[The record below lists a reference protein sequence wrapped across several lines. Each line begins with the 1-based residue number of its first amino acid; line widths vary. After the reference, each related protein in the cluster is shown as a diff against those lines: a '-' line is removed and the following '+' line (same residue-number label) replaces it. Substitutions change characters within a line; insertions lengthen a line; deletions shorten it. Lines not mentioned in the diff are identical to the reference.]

1 MKISLYIIVLG
12 LILSSCSN
20 ESEKETV
27 LVNPAPLNTL
37 EKDTSGLVIAFYFND
52 SLKEGFTYYKN
63 IDEDV
68 SRKNLAFQ
76 TELKRKTNNLEN
88 FVSKKGA
95 EAQQGLLSENE
106 IMKIQEKAQRM
117 EAELM
122 QYQQREGAQL
132 EAEVMRKLTDIN
144 NKVISFGKKF
154 SEANGIDLLMGYA
167 DGGQI
172 NYVNPSMDVTRAFID
187 FLNKEQTRIEEDL

>member
-27 LVNPAPLNTL
+27 LVNPAPVNTL

-172 NYVNPSMDVTRAFID
+172 NYVNPSMDVTRAYID

>member
-1 MKISLYIIVLG
+1 MKISLYILSLS
-12 LILSSCSN
+12 LIILSCSN
-20 ESEKETV
+20 KAKKETQPEQPIPV
-27 LVNPAPLNTL
+27 TTV

-76 TELKRKTNNLEN
+76 TELKRRTVELEN

-106 IMKIQEKAQRM
+106 IMKIQQKAQRM

-122 QYQQREGAQL
+122 EYQQKEGAKL

-144 NKVISFGKKF
+144 NKVISFGKIF

-172 NYVNPSMDVTRAFID
+172 NYANPSMNVTGAFID
-187 FLNKEQTRIEEDL
+187 FLNKEQKQIEEDL

>member
-1 MKISLYIIVLG
+1 MKTSLYIIALS
-12 LILSSCSN
+12 LIILSCSN
-20 ESEKETV
+20 KSEKETALEPSV
-27 LVNPAPLNTL
+27 SVSTI

-76 TELKRKTNNLEN
+76 TELQRRTANLEN

-106 IMKIQEKAQRM
+106 IMKIQQKAQRM

-122 QYQQREGAQL
+122 EYQQREGGKL

-172 NYVNPSMDVTRAFID
+172 NYANPSMNVTRAFID
-187 FLNKEQTRIEEDL
+187 FLNKEQKQIEKDL

>member
-1 MKISLYIIVLG
+1 MKISLYILSLS
-12 LILSSCSN
+12 LIILSCSN
-20 ESEKETV
+20 KAEKGTQPEQPIPVTTV
-27 LVNPAPLNTL
+27 

-76 TELKRKTNNLEN
+76 TELKRRTVELEN

-106 IMKIQEKAQRM
+106 IMKIQQKAQRM

-122 QYQQREGAQL
+122 EYQQKEGAKL

-144 NKVISFGKKF
+144 NKVISFGKIF

-172 NYVNPSMDVTRAFID
+172 NYANPSMNVTGAFID
-187 FLNKEQTRIEEDL
+187 FLNKEQKQIEEDL

>member
-1 MKISLYIIVLG
+1 MKISLYIISLG
-12 LILSSCSN
+12 LVLWACSN
-20 ESEKETV
+20 ESDKKSEDSVPVTI
-27 LVNPAPLNTL
+27 NTL

-68 SRKNLAFQ
+68 SKKNLAFQ
-76 TELKRKTNNLEN
+76 TELQRRTTNLEN

-106 IMKIQEKAQRM
+106 IMKIQQKAQRM

-154 SEANGIDLLMGYA
+154 SEANGIDILMGYA

-172 NYVNPSMDVTRAFID
+172 NYVNPSMDVTTAFID
-187 FLNKEQTRIEEDL
+187 FLNNEQQKIEEDL

>member
-1 MKISLYIIVLG
+1 MKISLYILSLS
-12 LILSSCSN
+12 LIILSCSN
-20 ESEKETV
+20 KAEKETQPEQPIPV
-27 LVNPAPLNTL
+27 TTV

-76 TELKRKTNNLEN
+76 TELKRRTAELEN

-106 IMKIQEKAQRM
+106 IMKIQQKAQRM

-122 QYQQREGAQL
+122 EYQQKEGAKL

-144 NKVISFGKKF
+144 NKVISFGKIF

-172 NYVNPSMDVTRAFID
+172 NYANPSMNVTGAFID
-187 FLNKEQTRIEEDL
+187 FLNKEQKQIEEDL

>member
-1 MKISLYIIVLG
+1 MKISLYIIASS
-12 LILSSCSN
+12 LILLSCSN
-20 ESEKETV
+20 ESENATDPV
-27 LVNPAPLNTL
+27 SSTRVNTL

-52 SLKEGFTYYKN
+52 SLKEGFAYYKN

-76 TELKRKTNNLEN
+76 NELKRKTNNLEN

-106 IMKIQEKAQRM
+106 ILKIQQKAQRM

-122 QYQQREGAQL
+122 QYQQQEGAQL

-154 SEANGIDLLMGYA
+154 SEENGIDLLMGYA

-187 FLNKEQTRIEEDL
+187 FLNKEQKLIEEDL

>member
-1 MKISLYIIVLG
+1 MKISLYILSLS
-12 LILSSCSN
+12 LIILSCSN
-20 ESEKETV
+20 KAEKETQPEQPIPV
-27 LVNPAPLNTL
+27 TTV

-76 TELKRKTNNLEN
+76 TELKRRTAELEN

-106 IMKIQEKAQRM
+106 IMKIQQKAQRM

-122 QYQQREGAQL
+122 EYQQKEGAKL

-144 NKVISFGKKF
+144 NKVISFGKIF
-154 SEANGIDLLMGYA
+154 SEANGIDLLIGYA

-172 NYVNPSMDVTRAFID
+172 NYANPSMNVTGAFID
-187 FLNKEQTRIEEDL
+187 FLNKEQKQIEEDL

>member
-1 MKISLYIIVLG
+1 MKTSLYIIALS
-12 LILSSCSN
+12 LIILSCSN
-20 ESEKETV
+20 KAEKETQPEQPIPV
-27 LVNPAPLNTL
+27 TTV

-76 TELKRKTNNLEN
+76 TELKRRTVELEN

-106 IMKIQEKAQRM
+106 IMKIQQKAQRM

-122 QYQQREGAQL
+122 EYQQKEGAKL

-144 NKVISFGKKF
+144 NKVISFGKIF
-154 SEANGIDLLMGYA
+154 SEANGIDLLIAYA
-167 DGGQI
+167 EGGQI
-172 NYVNPSMDVTRAFID
+172 NYANPSMNVTGAFID
-187 FLNKEQTRIEEDL
+187 FLNKEQKQIEEDL

>member
-1 MKISLYIIVLG
+1 MKISLYIIALG
-12 LILSSCSN
+12 VILSSCSN

-27 LVNPAPLNTL
+27 LVNPAPVNTL
-37 EKDTSGLVIAFYFND
+37 EQDTSGLVIAFYFND

>member
-1 MKISLYIIVLG
+1 MP
-12 LILSSCSN
+12 
-20 ESEKETV
+20 ETI
-27 LVNPAPLNTL
+27 NTL

-68 SRKNLAFQ
+68 SKKNLAFQ
-76 TELKRKTNNLEN
+76 SELQRRTTNLEN

-106 IMKIQEKAQRM
+106 IMKIQQKAQRM

-132 EAEVMRKLTDIN
+132 ESEVMGKLTDIN

-154 SEANGIDLLMGYA
+154 SEANGIDILMGYA

-172 NYVNPSMDVTRAFID
+172 NYVNPSMDVTAAFID
-187 FLNKEQTRIEEDL
+187 FLNSEQQKIEEDL

>member
-1 MKISLYIIVLG
+1 MKISLYILSLS
-12 LILSSCSN
+12 LIILSCSN
-20 ESEKETV
+20 KAEKETQPEQPIPV
-27 LVNPAPLNTL
+27 TTV

-76 TELKRKTNNLEN
+76 TELKRRTVELEN

-106 IMKIQEKAQRM
+106 IMKIQQKAQRM

-122 QYQQREGAQL
+122 EYQQKEGAKL

-144 NKVISFGKKF
+144 NKIISFGKIF

-172 NYVNPSMDVTRAFID
+172 NYANPSMNVTGAFID
-187 FLNKEQTRIEEDL
+187 FLNKEQKQIEEDL

>member
-1 MKISLYIIVLG
+1 MKISLYIIAFS
-12 LILSSCSN
+12 LILSSCSS
-20 ESEKETV
+20 ESEKET
-27 LVNPAPLNTL
+27 APVISAVVSTL
-37 EKDTSGLVIAFYFND
+37 ENDTSGLVIAFYFND

-63 IDEDV
+63 IDEAV
-68 SRKNLAFQ
+68 SKKNLAFQ
-76 TELKRKTNNLEN
+76 TELQRKTNNLEN

-106 IMKIQEKAQRM
+106 IMKIQQKAQRM

-187 FLNKEQTRIEEDL
+187 FLNKEQKLIEEDL

>member
-1 MKISLYIIVLG
+1 MKISLYVIASS
-12 LILSSCSN
+12 LILLSCSN
-20 ESEKETV
+20 ESEKETK
-27 LVNPAPLNTL
+27 LVSSVSVSTL

-76 TELKRKTNNLEN
+76 NELKRKTNNLEN

-106 IMKIQEKAQRM
+106 ILKIQQKAQRM

-122 QYQQREGAQL
+122 QYQQR
-132 EAEVMRKLTDIN
+132 
-144 NKVISFGKKF
+144 
-154 SEANGIDLLMGYA
+154 
-167 DGGQI
+167 
-172 NYVNPSMDVTRAFID
+172 
-187 FLNKEQTRIEEDL
+187 

>member
-1 MKISLYIIVLG
+1 MKISLYLLSFSLV
-12 LILSSCSN
+12 ILSCS
-20 ESEKETV
+20 SKAEKETQPKQSIPV
-27 LVNPAPLNTL
+27 TTV

-76 TELKRKTNNLEN
+76 TELKRRTAELEN

-106 IMKIQEKAQRM
+106 IMKIQQKAQRM

-122 QYQQREGAQL
+122 EYQQKEGAKL

-144 NKVISFGKKF
+144 NKVISFGKIF

-172 NYVNPSMDVTRAFID
+172 NYANPSMNVTGAFID
-187 FLNKEQTRIEEDL
+187 FLNKEQKQIEEGL

>member
-1 MKISLYIIVLG
+1 MKISLYILSLS
-12 LILSSCSN
+12 LIIISCSN
-20 ESEKETV
+20 KAEKETQPEQPIPV
-27 LVNPAPLNTL
+27 TTV

-76 TELKRKTNNLEN
+76 TELKRRTAELEN

-106 IMKIQEKAQRM
+106 IMKIQQKAQRM

-122 QYQQREGAQL
+122 EYQQKEGAKL

-144 NKVISFGKKF
+144 NKVISFGKIF

-172 NYVNPSMDVTRAFID
+172 NYANPSMNVTGAFID
-187 FLNKEQTRIEEDL
+187 FLNKEQKQIEEDL

>member
-1 MKISLYIIVLG
+1 MKISLYILSLS
-12 LILSSCSN
+12 LIILSCSN
-20 ESEKETV
+20 KAEKETQPEQPIPV
-27 LVNPAPLNTL
+27 TTV

-76 TELKRKTNNLEN
+76 TELKRRTVELEN

-106 IMKIQEKAQRM
+106 IMKI
-117 EAELM
+117 
-122 QYQQREGAQL
+122 
-132 EAEVMRKLTDIN
+132 T
-144 NKVISFGKKF
+144 
-154 SEANGIDLLMGYA
+154 
-167 DGGQI
+167 
-172 NYVNPSMDVTRAFID
+172 
-187 FLNKEQTRIEEDL
+187 

>member
-1 MKISLYIIVLG
+1 MKISLYILSLS
-12 LILSSCSN
+12 LIILSCSN
-20 ESEKETV
+20 KAEKETQ
-27 LVNPAPLNTL
+27 PEQPIPLTTV

-76 TELKRKTNNLEN
+76 TELKRRTVELEN

-106 IMKIQEKAQRM
+106 IMKIQQKAQRM

-122 QYQQREGAQL
+122 EYQQKEKRGFW
-132 EAEVMRKLTDIN
+132 RTSDIKRRN
-144 NKVISFGKKF
+144 PNKIIKILWAAFLHSAIVSSKPC
-154 SEANGIDLLMGYA
+154 LL
-167 DGGQI
+167 
-172 NYVNPSMDVTRAFID
+172 
-187 FLNKEQTRIEEDL
+187 

>member
-1 MKISLYIIVLG
+1 MP
-12 LILSSCSN
+12 
-20 ESEKETV
+20 ETI
-27 LVNPAPLNTL
+27 NTL

-68 SRKNLAFQ
+68 SKKNLAFQ
-76 TELKRKTNNLEN
+76 SELQRRTTNLEN

-106 IMKIQEKAQRM
+106 IMKIQQKAQRM

-122 QYQQREGAQL
+122 QFQQREGAQL
-132 EAEVMRKLTDIN
+132 ESEVMRKLTDIN

-154 SEANGIDLLMGYA
+154 SEANGIDILMGYA

-172 NYVNPSMDVTRAFID
+172 NYVNPSMDVTAAFID
-187 FLNKEQTRIEEDL
+187 FLNSEQQKIEEDL

>member
-1 MKISLYIIVLG
+1 MKISLYIIASS
-12 LILSSCSN
+12 LILLSCSN
-20 ESEKETV
+20 ESEKETE
-27 LVNPAPLNTL
+27 LVSSASVNAL

-76 TELKRKTNNLEN
+76 NELKRKTNNLEN

-106 IMKIQEKAQRM
+106 ILKIQQKAQRM

-154 SEANGIDLLMGYA
+154 SEENGIDLLMGYA

-172 NYVNPSMDVTRAFID
+172 NYVNPSMDVTRSFID
-187 FLNKEQTRIEEDL
+187 FLNKEQKLIEEDL

>member
-1 MKISLYIIVLG
+1 MKTSLYIIALS
-12 LILSSCSN
+12 LIILSCSN
-20 ESEKETV
+20 KSEKET
-27 LVNPAPLNTL
+27 APEPPVSVSTI

-76 TELKRKTNNLEN
+76 TELQRRTANLEN

-106 IMKIQEKAQRM
+106 IMKIQQKAQRM

-122 QYQQREGAQL
+122 EYQQREGGKL

-172 NYVNPSMDVTRAFID
+172 NYANPSMNVTRDFID
-187 FLNKEQTRIEEDL
+187 FLNKEQKQIEKDL

>member
-1 MKISLYIIVLG
+1 MKISLYLLSFSLV
-12 LILSSCSN
+12 ILSCSN
-20 ESEKETV
+20 KAEKETQPEQPIPV
-27 LVNPAPLNTL
+27 TTV

-76 TELKRKTNNLEN
+76 TELKRRTVELEN

-106 IMKIQEKAQRM
+106 IMKIQQKAQRM

-122 QYQQREGAQL
+122 EYQQKEGAKL

-144 NKVISFGKKF
+144 NKVISFGKIF

-172 NYVNPSMDVTRAFID
+172 NYANPSMNVTGAFID
-187 FLNKEQTRIEEDL
+187 FLNKEQKQIEEDL

>member
-1 MKISLYIIVLG
+1 MKTSLYIIALS
-12 LILSSCSN
+12 LIILSCSN
-20 ESEKETV
+20 KSEKET
-27 LVNPAPLNTL
+27 APEPPVSVSTI

-76 TELKRKTNNLEN
+76 TELQRRTANLEN

-106 IMKIQEKAQRM
+106 IMKIQQKAQRM

-122 QYQQREGAQL
+122 EYQQREGGKL

-172 NYVNPSMDVTRAFID
+172 NYANPSMNVTRAFID
-187 FLNKEQTRIEEDL
+187 FLNKEQKQIEKDL

>member
-1 MKISLYIIVLG
+1 MKISLYIIASS
-12 LILSSCSN
+12 LILLSCSN
-20 ESEKETV
+20 ESEKETE
-27 LVNPAPLNTL
+27 LVSSAPVNTL

-76 TELKRKTNNLEN
+76 NELKRKTNNLEN

-106 IMKIQEKAQRM
+106 ILKIQQKAQRM

-122 QYQQREGAQL
+122 QYQQQEGAQL

-154 SEANGIDLLMGYA
+154 SEENGIDLLMGYA

-187 FLNKEQTRIEEDL
+187 FLNKEQKLIEEDL

>member
-1 MKISLYIIVLG
+1 MKISLYILSLS
-12 LILSSCSN
+12 LIIISCSN
-20 ESEKETV
+20 KAEKETQ
-27 LVNPAPLNTL
+27 PEQPIPLTTV

-76 TELKRKTNNLEN
+76 TELKRRTVELEN

-106 IMKIQEKAQRM
+106 IMKIQQKAQRM

-122 QYQQREGAQL
+122 EYQQKEGAKL

-144 NKVISFGKKF
+144 NKVISFGKIF

-172 NYVNPSMDVTRAFID
+172 NYANPSMNVTGAFID
-187 FLNKEQTRIEEDL
+187 FLNKEQKQIEEDL

>member
-1 MKISLYIIVLG
+1 MKISLYIIVLV

-27 LVNPAPLNTL
+27 LVNPAPVNTL

-122 QYQQREGAQL
+122 QYQQREGARL

>member
-1 MKISLYIIVLG
+1 MKISLYIMVLG

-27 LVNPAPLNTL
+27 LVNPAPVNTL

>member
-1 MKISLYIIVLG
+1 MKISLYIIAFS
-12 LILSSCSN
+12 LILSSCSS
-20 ESEKETV
+20 ESEKET
-27 LVNPAPLNTL
+27 APVISAPVSTL

-68 SRKNLAFQ
+68 SKKNLAFQ
-76 TELKRKTNNLEN
+76 TELQRKTNNLEN

-106 IMKIQEKAQRM
+106 IMKIQQKAQRM

-187 FLNKEQTRIEEDL
+187 FLNKEQKLIEEDL

>member
-1 MKISLYIIVLG
+1 MKISLYILSLS
-12 LILSSCSN
+12 LIILSCSN
-20 ESEKETV
+20 KAEKDSQPEQPIPVTTV
-27 LVNPAPLNTL
+27 

-76 TELKRKTNNLEN
+76 TELKRRTVELEN

-106 IMKIQEKAQRM
+106 IMKIQQKAQRM

-122 QYQQREGAQL
+122 EYQQKEGAKL

-144 NKVISFGKKF
+144 NKVISFGKIF

-172 NYVNPSMDVTRAFID
+172 NYANPSMNVTGAFID
-187 FLNKEQTRIEEDL
+187 FLNKEQKQIEEDL

>member
-1 MKISLYIIVLG
+1 MKISLYILSLSLI
-12 LILSSCSN
+12 ILSCSHKA
-20 ESEKETV
+20 EKETQPEQPIPV
-27 LVNPAPLNTL
+27 TTV

-76 TELKRKTNNLEN
+76 TELKRRTVELEN

-106 IMKIQEKAQRM
+106 IMKIQQKAQRM

-122 QYQQREGAQL
+122 EYQQKEGAKL

-144 NKVISFGKKF
+144 NKVISFGKIF

-172 NYVNPSMDVTRAFID
+172 NYANPSMNVTGAFID
-187 FLNKEQTRIEEDL
+187 FLNKEQKQIEEDL